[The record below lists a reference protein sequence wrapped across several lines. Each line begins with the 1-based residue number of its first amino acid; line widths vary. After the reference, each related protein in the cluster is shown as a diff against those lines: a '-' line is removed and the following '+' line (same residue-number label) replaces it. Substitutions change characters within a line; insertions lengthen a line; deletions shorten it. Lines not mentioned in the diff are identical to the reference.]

1 MILIMKKIDEL
12 KQSLTNLKNEVRTLL
27 DSNKVE
33 DAEKKMQEVRDLEKS
48 IKLQEE
54 LDKEDEREAG
64 DKMEDRKDNEHV
76 GKKNNADM
84 EFRTIGK
91 FLLNKEMTKEE
102 RGSISVGNSGAILP
116 EAFINQVQ
124 VLTKGFPSL
133 KRYCHV
139 IPVTTNSGKM
149 PISEGS
155 ETKRLAKL
163 ATDTEMVKEMITTK
177 PIDFA
182 VKDYGK
188 IYPIENSVLEDA
200 GVDLFN
206 GLLAPDVAECSV
218 NSENEEIIKIIKDN
232 AVGGATG
239 TDYKAITKTLNTKV
253 LPSLLKGTIIL
264 TNQDG
269 YDYLD
274 NIEDANK
281 RPLLVDSLA
290 VEGGKTFKGREV
302 VTMDNTDLV
311 PTTEGKMPFYIVNPY
326 ALVKFF
332 DRKGYEIAV
341 SKEAGFTYNQTF
353 TRIVERFDTVKGD
366 TRADFYVEL

>member
-1 MILIMKKIDEL
+1 MKKIDEL

-27 DSNKVE
+27 NSNKVE

-48 IKLQEE
+48 IKLQKE
-54 LDKEDEREAG
+54 LDEEDEREAG
-64 DKMEDRKDNEHV
+64 DKMEDRKDDEHV

-102 RGSISVGNSGAILP
+102 RESINVGNSGAILP

-155 ETKRLAKL
+155 GTKRLAKL
-163 ATDTEMVKEMITTK
+163 AVDTEMVKEMVTTK
-177 PIDFA
+177 PIDFT

-218 NSENEEIIKIIKDN
+218 NTENEEIIKIIKDN

-311 PTTEGKMPFYIVNPY
+311 PTTAGKMPFYIVNPY

-332 DRKGYEIAV
+332 DRKGYEVAI